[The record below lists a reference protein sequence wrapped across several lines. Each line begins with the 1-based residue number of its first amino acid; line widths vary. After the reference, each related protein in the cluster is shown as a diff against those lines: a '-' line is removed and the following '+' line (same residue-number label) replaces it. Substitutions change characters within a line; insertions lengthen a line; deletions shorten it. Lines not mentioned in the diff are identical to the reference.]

1 MHWTFLQFLA
11 ANRWWPWK
19 KLECTLL
26 SLGLLS
32 HNLPKLC
39 PYLKSRAH
47 HNQHVSLMRYHGVWN
62 KPSFSLKLTVTSR
75 GRRSPHSLNS
85 GKHIEAKSQK
95 KVVYNPSLL
104 WSTVLAHL
112 QLLLQQLRDKLSWC
126 RDHGAHITWPV
137 HYRKWSSQNQ
147 KDNIQQKL
155 KHLREGQQEAQ
166 ISNHGKLQ

>member
-1 MHWTFLQFLA
+1 VS
-11 ANRWWPWK
+11 
-19 KLECTLL
+19 EI
-26 SLGLLS
+26 
-32 HNLPKLC
+32 NL
-39 PYLKSRAH
+39 
-47 HNQHVSLMRYHGVWN
+47 
-62 KPSFSLKLTVTSR
+62 PSFSLKLTVTSR

-85 GKHIEAKSQK
+85 GKHIESKSQK

-112 QLLLQQLRDKLSWC
+112 QLLLQQLRDKLNWC